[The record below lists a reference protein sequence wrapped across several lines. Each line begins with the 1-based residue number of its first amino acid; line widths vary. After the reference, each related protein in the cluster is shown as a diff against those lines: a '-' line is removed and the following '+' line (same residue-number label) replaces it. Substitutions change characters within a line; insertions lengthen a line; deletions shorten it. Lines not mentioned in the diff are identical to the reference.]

1 MKQYHLPSVGVAL
14 IDDQDV
20 IWQEA
25 FGLENIKEE
34 IPATPDTIY
43 KMYSVAKVFTA
54 IEMMRLVE
62 EGLIDLDAPIT
73 EYLPDFSIQSRFPN
87 SDPITV
93 RSILAHHAGI
103 PRNGCYKVDWYG
115 ERDIMNEL
123 VASLENC
130 QMTFPVGSHYKYTNI
145 GSNIFG
151 AIIQN
156 LRGKP
161 FPYYMRDNLLTLI
174 GMESSA
180 YLTADLPAFKEVALG
195 YEYFDGEYY
204 PIEQGDHV
212 MLASGNLY
220 ATLDDMTTFAKFIL
234 GDGEANGIKIIKPGT
249 LNQMYKDQYSRPQ
262 DPQPMGLGWKTA
274 QVFNAERLVWHDG
287 GAYEG
292 VGSLV
297 AFLPERKLGVVLIAN
312 ENSFEGSVSVFL
324 ALEIL
329 EQMMEAKYGLTL
341 SENIPPE
348 SIDINPTL
356 LAKYEGKYIAWGQ
369 ALDVSLSGDQLQVN
383 FQGIKL
389 NLIPVSQ
396 TKFLVDHWLL
406 RLRLEKL
413 FLLPFDMAR
422 LREME
427 VEFQLGDETDGDV
440 MILNLSGISY
450 EICPKYPE
458 IPPVPDFWEELV
470 GEYDLLYQYP
480 SGEIG
485 NEVFGHEKIQ
495 IEDGVLKMPGVI
507 GPILPIS
514 ETEIII
520 LSGSFAGE
528 SMIYNPDAGS
538 LTHQWV
544 VNKRQP

>member
-1 MKQYHLPSVGVAL
+1 
-14 IDDQDV
+14 
-20 IWQEA
+20 
-25 FGLENIKEE
+25 
-34 IPATPDTIY
+34 
-43 KMYSVAKVFTA
+43 
-54 IEMMRLVE
+54 
-62 EGLIDLDAPIT
+62 
-73 EYLPDFSIQSRFPN
+73 
-87 SDPITV
+87 
-93 RSILAHHAGI
+93 
-103 PRNGCYKVDWYG
+103 
-115 ERDIMNEL
+115 
-123 VASLENC
+123 
-130 QMTFPVGSHYKYTNI
+130 
-145 GSNIFG
+145 
-151 AIIQN
+151 
-156 LRGKP
+156 
-161 FPYYMRDNLLTLI
+161 
-174 GMESSA
+174 
-180 YLTADLPAFKEVALG
+180 
-195 YEYFDGEYY
+195 
-204 PIEQGDHV
+204 

-220 ATLDDMTTFAKFIL
+220 ATLDDMTTFAQFIL
-234 GDGEANGIKIIKPGT
+234 GEGEANGIQIIKPET
-249 LNQMYKDQYSRPQ
+249 LDQMYEDQYSHPQ

-329 EQMMEAKYGLTL
+329 AQMMEAKYGLTL

-470 GEYDLLYQYP
+470 GEYDLLYQ
-480 SGEIG
+480 
-485 NEVFGHEKIQ
+485 
-495 IEDGVLKMPGVI
+495 
-507 GPILPIS
+507 
-514 ETEIII
+514 
-520 LSGSFAGE
+520 
-528 SMIYNPDAGS
+528 
-538 LTHQWV
+538 
-544 VNKRQP
+544 